1 MTRDG
6 YDEDFLGVPVP
17 LPQPVPAREL
27 RRLDYPN
34 FTVLL
39 DPARRLAAST
49 AVAIDGA
56 ALQDVPRQGRWRL
69 DKRVPASEQAGA
81 GIYTRSDFD
90 RGHLVRRLDPGW
102 GTLDEARE
110 AMDATFFYT
119 NAAPQA
125 SGFNQSRDLW
135 LGLEDHV
142 LRYADAADLRISV
155 FTAPVLGPD
164 DPVHRGVGVPLRFW
178 KIAAWSSASAPD
190 EPALAATG
198 FILDQS
204 GMFQVDEGLL
214 AVEPLGAFR
223 TFQAPITDIA
233 QLAGI
238 DAGPLV
244 GADVMVPPG
253 LLSTPEWNEL
263 SSPADITFG

>member
-1 MTRDG
+1 MSGADG

-17 LPQPVPAREL
+17 LPRPDGEL
-27 RRLDYPN
+27 HRLDYPH

-39 DPARRLAAST
+39 DPGRRLAAST
-49 AVAIDGA
+49 GVVIDGA
-56 ALQDVPRQGRWRL
+56 ALHDLPRQGRWRL
-69 DKRVPASEQAGA
+69 DTRVPATAQAGA
-81 GIYTRSDFD
+81 GVYRRSDFD

-102 GTLDEARE
+102 GTPERARE

-142 LRYADAADLRISV
+142 LQYADAADLRISV

-178 KIAAWSSASAPD
+178 KIAAWSQATAPA
-190 EPALAATG
+190 EPVLAATG
-198 FILDQS
+198 FVLDQS
-204 GMFQVDEGLL
+204 GMFEVDDGLL
-214 AVEPLGAFR
+214 SVAPLGAFR
-223 TFQAPITDIA
+223 TFQAPIADIA
-233 QLAGI
+233 SLAGI
-238 DAGPLV
+238 DVGPLRA
-244 GADVMVPPG
+244 ADVMVPPG
-253 LLSTPEWNEL
+253 LLSTPEWHKL
-263 SSPADITFG
+263 GSPADITFG